1 MTTAPAVAAETDG
14 EPDAKKSK
22 TEETVT
28 KTVKKAM
35 TFVSLAEALKVRCC
49 VLYVWNYTWFFFF
62 YRHPKW
68 LTDKIRLLSK
78 KKYRSMSVTGM
89 FSMIFLRIKEM
100 ITVSKNTT
108 VLSGSKKSPLPI
120 FNKNKKKSGYPV
132 YS

>member
-49 VLYVWNYTWFFFF
+49 LNA
-62 YRHPKW
+62 
-68 LTDKIRLLSK
+68 
-78 KKYRSMSVTGM
+78 
-89 FSMIFLRIKEM
+89 
-100 ITVSKNTT
+100 
-108 VLSGSKKSPLPI
+108 
-120 FNKNKKKSGYPV
+120 
-132 YS
+132 